1 MSHDTAW
8 IPQPRIKAWP
18 LFYRTKRELIGYT
31 TADAYQVHE
40 LCVFGKPVLTVRLH
54 VKRCAPESQEERSAR
69 YAASRER
76 FNRCH
81 AEHAD

>member
-1 MSHDTAW
+1 MSHDTARM
-8 IPQPRIKAWP
+8 PQRKINVWP
-18 LFYRTKRELIGYT
+18 LTFRTERELIEYT

-54 VKRCAPESQEERSAR
+54 VRRCAPESQEERSAR

-81 AEHAD
+81 AERA